1 MAPHCQEPT
10 IQDLLNDPLTQAVM
24 KADSVDPQALR
35 RMLGSV
41 ALEIERPDRQAD
53 YQPRSRYAPLAVVA
67 GGSGLERLRA
77 HLCGA
82 C

>member
-1 MAPHCQEPT
+1 MPTHCYEPT
-10 IQDLLNDPLTQAVM
+10 IQELLNDPLTRAVM

-67 GGSGLERLRA
+67 GRSGLDRLRA
-77 HLCGA
+77 HFCGA

>member
-1 MAPHCQEPT
+1 MPTHCIEPT

-24 KADSVDPQALR
+24 KADSVDSQALR

-53 YQPRSRYAPLAVVA
+53 YQPRRRSAPLAVVA
-67 GGSGLERLRA
+67 GRSGLARLQA
-77 HLCGA
+77 HICGA